1 MRKIGSISSLSML
14 RNHLNSS
21 LKKLTLDTTSG
32 WCFGKR
38 QFSDSFLKF
47 FQLLIYLCFLLVVNF
62 IFTIYSFPDH
72 PLPDPRFKAA
82 QLYVCSIASV
92 MSDSLHPTWIV
103 ARQAPLSMGFSRQ
116 EYWSGLP
123 CPPPGDLLDPRIKP
137 VSPASPALQADS
149 LPTEPLG
156 SNVLIII
163 LISSTSMFIALPF
176 PLLVLCLSIS
186 QIMVILTFFGEVLN
200 MLILQNTL
208 KDSKCL

>member
-1 MRKIGSISSLSML
+1 
-14 RNHLNSS
+14 
-21 LKKLTLDTTSG
+21 
-32 WCFGKR
+32 
-38 QFSDSFLKF
+38 
-47 FQLLIYLCFLLVVNF
+47 
-62 IFTIYSFPDH
+62 
-72 PLPDPRFKAA
+72 
-82 QLYVCSIASV
+82 

-103 ARQAPLSMGFSRQ
+103 ALQAPLSMGFSRQ

-208 KDSKCL
+208 KDSKCLWEESKVWWNSWEMTALFTFLFIGPLVNAHLIY